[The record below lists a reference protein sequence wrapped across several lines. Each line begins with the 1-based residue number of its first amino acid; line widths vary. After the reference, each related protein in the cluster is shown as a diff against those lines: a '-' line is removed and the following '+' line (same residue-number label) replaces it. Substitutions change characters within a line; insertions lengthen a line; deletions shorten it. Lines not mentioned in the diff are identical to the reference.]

1 MLIVYLH
8 SEKHEEETLVFQYT
22 QNRQSVAGAELTFQS
37 NDVTSLLLGTSWP
50 PSRMQCL
57 RTSCVELLLLFSLR
71 FQIRAVESPD
81 LRRVRVL
88 NNTAFIDFSFLQMHQ
103 SRSFF
108 PNIDTRTICCQFL
121 FLMFIIKYILLLQIT
136 IYVTR
141 EPVNFLIVLWPFWS
155 LKVQGNPRHI

>member
-1 MLIVYLH
+1 MYLH
-8 SEKHEEETLVFQYT
+8 SEKHEAETLVFQYT
-22 QNRQSVAGAELTFQS
+22 HNRQSVVGAELTFQS

-81 LRRVRVL
+81 LRRVL

-103 SRSFF
+103 SHSFF
-108 PNIDTRTICCQFL
+108 PNNDTQTICCQFL
-121 FLMFIIKYILLLQIT
+121 FLMFIYTIPHCLEWIGVYNKIYCYYILQL
-136 IYVTR
+136 
-141 EPVNFLIVLWPFWS
+141 NFWIVLWPFWS
-155 LKVQGNPRHI
+155 LKVQAVHD